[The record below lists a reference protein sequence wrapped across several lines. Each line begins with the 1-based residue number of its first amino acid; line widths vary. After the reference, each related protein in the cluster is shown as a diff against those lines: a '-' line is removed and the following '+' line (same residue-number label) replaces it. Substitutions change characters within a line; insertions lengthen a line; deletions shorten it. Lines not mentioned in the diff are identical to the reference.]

1 MQQVIKNSVDQY
13 TVLTVLP
20 GETDQTSKMPVP
32 QWCHFMESH
41 ADAPASCSTGSAGLS
56 TAEGSSWLI
65 LMKTSFI
72 LMNCPFIIWEKPC
85 LLKAMSSKLACLI
98 TNVMTITCTRRS
110 HVTASS
116 HSSVLVGRDAW
127 LHCNSAKIKLLLAGM
142 LYQYVFD
149 IMGPWG
155 VAGIN

>member
-72 LMNCPFIIWEKPC
+72 LMNCPFIMGETLFIEG
-85 LLKAMSSKLACLI
+85 
-98 TNVMTITCTRRS
+98 
-110 HVTASS
+110 HVQQTGMPYNQCHDNHVYQKES
-116 HSSVLVGRDAW
+116 RDCKFT
-127 LHCNSAKIKLLLAGM
+127 L
-142 LYQYVFD
+142 
-149 IMGPWG
+149 
-155 VAGIN
+155 